1 MNAKT
6 KEKLKETL
14 CKNLDTLA
22 DRTLDDLA
30 LKHIQMLTDSYK
42 NLLKIEMLEDV
53 GEEYYGGESRN
64 SYRYYDGSYGDRSYG
79 DGNSYARRG
88 EHYVR
93 GHYSRGHDDDMSMRY
108 SRRSY
113 ADGKDHVMRE
123 LETIMGK
130 ATNDQDREAIRRC
143 MTQIENA

>member
-1 MNAKT
+1 MNTKT
-6 KEKLKETL
+6 NEKLKETL
-14 CKNLDTLA
+14 CKHLDSLA
-22 DRTLDDLA
+22 DRTLDDLT

-53 GEEYYGGESRN
+53 GDEYYGESRN
-64 SYRYYDGSYGDRSYG
+64 SYRYYDGSYGDG
-79 DGNSYARRG
+79 SYARRG

-93 GHYSRGHDDDMSMRY
+93 GHYSRGYDDDMSMRY
-108 SRRSY
+108 ARRSY

-143 MTQIENA
+143 MTQIEQA